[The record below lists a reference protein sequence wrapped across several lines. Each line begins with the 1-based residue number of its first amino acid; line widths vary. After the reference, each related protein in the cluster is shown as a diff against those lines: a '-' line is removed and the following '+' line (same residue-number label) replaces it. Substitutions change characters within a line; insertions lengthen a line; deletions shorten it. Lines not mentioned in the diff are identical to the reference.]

1 MPARLRYGQ
10 VQLSAMNWPFFIAE
24 ALDLFAAGD
33 LSVERSVFTRPP
45 DPVAGLIGGSL
56 DIINVI
62 PDVALV
68 EAGKGARLSVTAN
81 TNDRPQNRLMAR
93 ADIQAA
99 AQLEGKKIAVTEPPA
114 PASLT

>member
-68 EAGKGARLSVTAN
+68 EAVKGAPLSVIAN
-81 TNDRPQNRLMAR
+81 TNDRPQYRLIPHSS
-93 ADIQAA
+93 IQAPGR
-99 AQLEGKKIAVTEPPA
+99 LRRKTSG
-114 PASLT
+114 